1 MDNDGGTGD
10 PALSSGNDFSW
21 KRNLY
26 ILWGAQLIAMIGM
39 SACVPFL
46 PLYIR
51 ELGVR
56 ELTETTRWS
65 GLIQAGPF
73 FLSFITTPIW
83 GALGDKY
90 GKKPMVIRAIF
101 GLAVT
106 VGLMAFAQD
115 VWQLFFLRIIQG
127 AVSGF
132 IASSLA
138 LVSATTPTAR
148 VGYAIGFL
156 ETSISVG
163 TMIGPLFG
171 GVLADMFGL
180 RSVFIVVAALCF
192 ISGSIIILF
201 VRENKRTERSTRPP
215 RVRENIRY
223 VLDRPELRRIIIFIV
238 LVQASVV
245 FVNPIFI
252 LYLESLNTPASLLK
266 TLTGL
271 LIGSVGL
278 FTALF
283 APFWGRRND
292 KQGYVKTLSL
302 ALPIRGMA
310 SLLQGFVP
318 SYIFLFPLRIVIGVF
333 TAALIPT
340 LYTALSK
347 RSPQEARGGLMG
359 LASSGT
365 LLGNLLAPIA
375 CGWLAAHTSMEW
387 CFVASG
393 LLSFGVFA
401 VLRFRPL
408 PADTPP
414 EDTATAGG

>member
-1 MDNDGGTGD
+1 MANDDDIGD
-10 PALSSGNDFSW
+10 SLPASDNDFSW

-56 ELTETTRWS
+56 EIAETTRWS

-83 GALGDKY
+83 GAFGDKY

-106 VGLMAFAQD
+106 VFLMAFVQD
-115 VWQLFFLRIIQG
+115 VWQLFILRIVQG

-132 IASSLA
+132 VAASLA
-138 LVSATTPTAR
+138 LVASTTPNAR
-148 VGYAIGFL
+148 AGYAIGFL

-163 TMIGPLFG
+163 TVIGPLFG
-171 GVLADMFGL
+171 GALADMFGL
-180 RSVFIVVAALCF
+180 RNVFTIVAALCF
-192 ISGSIIILF
+192 ISGTIIIFF
-201 VRENKRTERSTRPP
+201 VKENKQKERSTPAP

-223 VLDRPELRRIIIFIV
+223 ILDRPELRRIIIFIV
-238 LVQASVV
+238 LVQASIV

-252 LYLESLNTPASLLK
+252 LYLEELKAPASLLK

-271 LIGSVGL
+271 MIGSVGL

-283 APFWGRRND
+283 APYWGRRND
-292 KQGYVKTLSL
+292 RQGYIKTLSL
-302 ALPIRGMA
+302 ALPIRGIA

-318 SYIFLFPLRIVIGVF
+318 SYLFLFPLRIVIGVF

-347 RSPQEARGGLMG
+347 RSPAEARGGLMG

-365 LLGNLLAPIA
+365 LLGNMLAPIA
-375 CGWLAAHTSMEW
+375 CGWLAAHAGMTW

-393 LLSFGVFA
+393 CLSFGVFA
-401 VLRFRPL
+401 VLRLKPL
-408 PADTPP
+408 
-414 EDTATAGG
+414 TAEGQVAETSND